1 MYAYFMA
8 AACAASRLLLIFRMG
23 REKKLYYPLG
33 AFLVAL
39 AVWVLA
45 DELTNKALSGS
56 WAVWVQRAVLLAV
69 IAALIVVMAKDI
81 RASKAAMQSDTVE
94 DGEPLEADFDSEEAG
109 ADSPVDSDESK
120 KSVSSGKTDEKN

>member
-1 MYAYFMA
+1 MERSEILRHIDHT
-8 AACAASRLLLIFRMG
+8 CLL
-23 REKKLYYPLG
+23 Y
-33 AFLVAL
+33 
-39 AVWVLA
+39 
-45 DELTNKALSGS
+45 TS
-56 WAVWVQRAVLLAV
+56 
-69 IAALIVVMAKDI
+69 KDI